1 MVTTDD
7 LAAAFEKA
15 GLYGLHIHRR
25 SKEWGSVWVV
35 DARFDGNVSDKDAR
49 IFGVTGSDLKACLD
63 ELMTVNPR
71 RLPKGHTVVSIGP
84 KPGAA
89 DDLSDL
95 L

>member
-1 MVTTDD
+1 MVTADD
-7 LAAAFEKA
+7 LASAFEKA

-35 DARFDGNVSDKDAR
+35 NARFDGNVSDKEAR

-63 ELMTVNPR
+63 ELLTINPK
-71 RLPKGHTVVSIGP
+71 RLPKGYTAVSVEPAGST
-84 KPGAA
+84 